1 MAVEARTNHTN
12 YQFILSG
19 SSNVEETATVAQ
31 DAGRTADLA
40 KYTLMA
46 QVPATQKWTPWIDE
60 TATDGTEFPMGI
72 ILASVATAD
81 LVAGDIADVPIL
93 TGDDIS
99 VDKDQLVFDAAG
111 KTLATVIGTL
121 NLTVEQWL
129 QLKGITPEATMSID
143 EFENA

>member
-1 MAVEARTNHTN
+1 MAVEARTNVTN

-19 SSNVEETATVAQ
+19 SALAKETETIVQ
-31 DAGRTADLA
+31 DAGRTVDLA

-46 QVPATQKWTPWIDE
+46 QVPTTGKWTPWIDE

-72 ILASVATAD
+72 ILADVATAE
-81 LVAGDIADVPIL
+81 LVAGDVLNVPIL
-93 TGDDIS
+93 TGGGIT

-129 QLKGITPEATMSID
+129 QTKGITPEATMSVD